1 MIVSS
6 VNSTAMPVFKAR
18 LACTHNEMKNF
29 LKHKSD
35 EDTISLV
42 YKITDA
48 FEKHPSNAV
57 LRPSIQSKPG
67 IYGTRG
73 VISSRFAT
81 YTDVE
86 PVENNSINPIKNII
100 RRMLDPENKN
110 CLMNLLGT
118 TNTEKH
124 DSWWNENIAPIW
136 NEINKSFRS
145 KSFFKSNHD
154 KEFNQ
159 DFQNRKEKTWYN
171 LINEQA

>member
-86 PVENNSINPIKNII
+86 PVEKKVV
-100 RRMLDPENKN
+100 NK
-110 CLMNLLGT
+110 MIDEG
-118 TNTEKH
+118 
-124 DSWWNENIAPIW
+124 I
-136 NEINKSFRS
+136 
-145 KSFFKSNHD
+145 
-154 KEFNQ
+154 
-159 DFQNRKEKTWYN
+159 
-171 LINEQA
+171 